1 MYFQRGNLRFCD
13 FLKRSV
19 KLDNKT
25 LALTNENGLKN
36 FTESA
41 PNHTTNCPESLK

>member
-19 KLDNKT
+19 KLDNNSGPGPMKW
-25 LALTNENGLKN
+25 LEN